1 MGFSEYWGWY
11 LVIDSLS
18 NNDVT
23 KWEYISKMDLISFLN
38 ILAFYKD
45 KQNELEAQRALNNMG
60 NG

>member
-11 LVIDSLS
+11 GTLDSLS

-38 ILAFYKD
+38 IIAYYKD
-45 KQNELEAQRALNNMG
+45 KHKHMDDLRKLNG
-60 NG
+60 